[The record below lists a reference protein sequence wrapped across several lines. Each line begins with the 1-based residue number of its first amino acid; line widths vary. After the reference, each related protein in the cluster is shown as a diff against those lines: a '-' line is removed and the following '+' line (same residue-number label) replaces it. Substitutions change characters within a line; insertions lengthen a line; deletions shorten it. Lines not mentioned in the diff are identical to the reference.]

1 MLRPN
6 TSVGGKTGRRARH
19 SPERPDTTLVVSDLA
34 LSDEA
39 VGGVIDDWIVP
50 ALVERFLNVRPLP
63 DSSEEGHN

>member
-1 MLRPN
+1 
-6 TSVGGKTGRRARH
+6 
-19 SPERPDTTLVVSDLA
+19 VVSDLA